1 MKNNKTVIIILFF
14 LTSFFGW
21 LIETVGTF
29 IVEGE
34 IVDRGI
40 LFLPFCPIYGIC
52 VTFIFIVLKAPG
64 MGYLSYLDNKY
75 FLEGNKIKIITL
87 HISYGVLFG
96 LICGVG
102 EYFIGLV
109 IDLFG
114 IDKLWSYESY
124 QDNING
130 YVRLTYVFL
139 FGLFGFLYM
148 KYIYSKIY
156 QSLIHKNLKMYKLI
170 NIVLTIFVLLDII
183 YQVSKI

>member
-1 MKNNKTVIIILFF
+1 MKNNKTVILILFF

-75 FLEGNKIKIITL
+75 FLE
-87 HISYGVLFG
+87 
-96 LICGVG
+96 
-102 EYFIGLV
+102 
-109 IDLFG
+109 
-114 IDKLWSYESY
+114 
-124 QDNING
+124 
-130 YVRLTYVFL
+130 
-139 FGLFGFLYM
+139 
-148 KYIYSKIY
+148 
-156 QSLIHKNLKMYKLI
+156 
-170 NIVLTIFVLLDII
+170 
-183 YQVSKI
+183 